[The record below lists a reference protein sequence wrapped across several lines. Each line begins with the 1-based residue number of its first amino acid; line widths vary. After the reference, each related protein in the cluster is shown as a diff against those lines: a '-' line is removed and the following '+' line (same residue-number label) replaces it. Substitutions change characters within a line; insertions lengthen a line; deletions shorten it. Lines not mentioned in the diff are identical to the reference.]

1 MTDTNGSGGSGSD
14 DTGND
19 DVYPPNRVPQPTC
32 VFSVCSCPPGWALNV
47 DHANNQRCIEAPQPQ
62 GNFSGKQFPDHSF
75 KLNMLIITYGKSTF
89 LYVHNPTTSGYIVC
103 EFCFSS
109 IESFLYCYW
118 DYICIAWV

>member
-62 GNFSGKQFPDHSF
+62 GIFSGKNFQIRPSNHNDI
-75 KLNMLIITYGKSTF
+75 NMLMITYVKSIYF
-89 LYVHNPTTSGYIVC
+89 
-103 EFCFSS
+103 
-109 IESFLYCYW
+109 
-118 DYICIAWV
+118 ICT